1 MEIGMGDMLAGRV
14 AVVTGAGRGIGRGVA
29 LALAAA
35 GAKVVVN
42 DFGVSVDGSAPST
55 GPAFDVAREIESAG
69 GEAVASTESVAD
81 WTSAG
86 RIVATALERFGQLDI
101 LVTCAGILRDR
112 MIFNMGEEEWDAVLG
127 VHLKGTFNC
136 VRHACTHMR
145 ERRAGRIITFSSGSG
160 LFGNPGQANYGA
172 AKAAISGLT
181 KVAARD
187 LGRYGITVNSICPVA
202 GTRMTVT
209 DAYLRAREIRKQ
221 QGIQREDRGTGEIE
235 HLDPDDVA
243 PMVVYLASEHAGNVN
258 GQFFLCYGGAVAL
271 VSQPRPV
278 QTLFT
283 AGVWTLDDLDRLAPG
298 TVLQGVTNPAPPKE
312 A

>member
-42 DFGVSVDGSAPST
+42 DFGVSVDGTAPST
-55 GPAFDVAREIESAG
+55 GPAFDVVREIEAAG

-81 WTSAG
+81 WASAA
-86 RIVATALERFGQLDI
+86 RIVATALARFGELDI

-112 MIFNMGEEEWDAVLG
+112 MIFNMSEEEWDAVIA

-145 ERRAGRIITFSSGSG
+145 EQRYGRIVTFSSGAA

-172 AKAAISGLT
+172 AKGGIGGLT

-187 LGRYGITVNSICPVA
+187 LGKYGITVNAISPVA
-202 GTRMTVT
+202 GTRMTINEEVRK
-209 DAYLRAREIRKQ
+209 ARALRKQ
-221 QGIQREDRGTGEIE
+221 QGIQREDRGVADIE
-235 HLDPDDVA
+235 ELDPDDVA
-243 PMVVYLASEHAGNVN
+243 PMVVYLASEYA
-258 GQFFLCYGGAVAL
+258 
-271 VSQPRPV
+271 
-278 QTLFT
+278 
-283 AGVWTLDDLDRLAPG
+283 
-298 TVLQGVTNPAPPKE
+298 K
-312 A
+312 

>member
-1 MEIGMGDMLAGRV
+1 MADMLAGRV

-29 LALAAA
+29 LGLAAE
-35 GAKVVVN
+35 GARVVVN
-42 DFGVSVDGSAPST
+42 DYGVALDGSAPSS
-55 GPAFDVAREIESAG
+55 GPAFDVAQEIRRAG
-69 GEAVASTESVAD
+69 GEAVPNADSVAAWD
-81 WTSAG
+81 GAVRLIG
-86 RIVATALERFGQLDI
+86 TALETWGRLDA

-112 MIFNMGEEEWDAVLG
+112 MVFNMSEEEWDAVIA

-145 ERRAGRIITFSSGSG
+145 ERRYGRIVTFSSGAG

-172 AKAAISGLT
+172 AKSAIGGLT

-187 LGRYGITVNSICPVA
+187 LGKYGITVNAICPVA
-202 GTRMTVT
+202 GTRMTVNEEVR
-209 DAYLRAREIRKQ
+209 RARELRKQ

-283 AGVWTLDDLDRLAPG
+283 DGVWTLDDLDRLAPG

>member
-1 MEIGMGDMLAGRV
+1 MGDMLAGRV

-35 GAKVVVN
+35 GARVVVN

-55 GPAFDVAREIESAG
+55 GPAFDVVREIERAG

-81 WTSAG
+81 WASAG

-112 MIFNMGEEEWDAVLG
+112 MIFNMSEEEWDAVLG

-187 LGRYGITVNSICPVA
+187 LGRYGITVNSICP
-202 GTRMTVT
+202 
-209 DAYLRAREIRKQ
+209 
-221 QGIQREDRGTGEIE
+221 
-235 HLDPDDVA
+235 DDVA
-243 PMVVYLASEHAGNVN
+243 PMVVYLASDHAANVN

-278 QTLFT
+278 QTLFSD
-283 AGVWTLDDLDRLAPG
+283 GVWTLDDLDRLAPG